1 MHAFLFL
8 WIMLLCANVA
18 AMDTCNRHTYTQRT
32 HITSQKTTKYI
43 SCHQFTYV
51 KSFDFADATYCSYV
65 WLPYTFLVSQVIYRV
80 ALVVHRAQ
88 SYGHYQMLIILI
100 FYMDLT
106 SSATKV
112 PRVRLPLGRRG
123 PGDGTCS
130 NVDKPQEGGFFLQK
144 PPASS
149 ETHPKHII
157 ISLIRALFSLIIL
170 IGWSQMLI

>member
-1 MHAFLFL
+1 MYKNGLAYIFIVLS
-8 WIMLLCANVA
+8 CANVP

-32 HITSQKTTKYI
+32 RITSQKKVKYI
-43 SCHQFTYV
+43 SCHQFAYV
-51 KSFDFADATYCSYV
+51 KSFDFADAKYCSYV

-80 ALVVHRAQ
+80 TLVVHRAQ

-130 NVDKPQEGGFFLQK
+130 NV
-144 PPASS
+144 
-149 ETHPKHII
+149 
-157 ISLIRALFSLIIL
+157 ISLIRASFSLIIL
-170 IGWSQMLI
+170 IGWSRPNVNLDYLI